1 MWVSTFK
8 QSHKPWTF
16 GGCPSLPTAPLFPH
30 HTTSLIQLL
39 GYKSF
44 FFYFKDTL
52 AQLVYKY
59 KEANKALRH
68 DFQELK
74 KLYIESQE
82 DVQLMRERMRRQ
94 SSSSSN
100 HGDDTSDSV
109 TDEKEECILQLE
121 EYKEQ
126 VWWLLM

>member
-1 MWVSTFK
+1 MVYEYK
-8 QSHKPWTF
+8 Q
-16 GGCPSLPTAPLFPH
+16 
-30 HTTSLIQLL
+30 
-39 GYKSF
+39 
-44 FFYFKDTL
+44 
-52 AQLVYKY
+52 
-59 KEANKALRH
+59 ANKALRH

-126 VWWLLM
+126 V